1 MNDLVLAQEG
11 KTAINRVYHQLRTM
25 IIKCELSPGEKLKIE
40 SLKQRLDIGASPIR
54 EALSLLTSDGLVNRL
69 DQRGFI
75 VAPISRSNFDEIL
88 MLRCQ
93 LDVLAL
99 ERSIE
104 LGAQDW
110 EERIVILHHRL
121 NRADPSDFETWEESH
136 KSYHMGLLSECN
148 SPILLNYCNQL
159 YDQNIRYRFLAEES
173 VDYQNRKVGDEH
185 GEILQATLD
194 RKAPAATLALKKHY
208 QRTGKGLVSV
218 LEKSSIDAWSA

>member
-1 MNDLVLAQEG
+1 MNEIILEQEG

-40 SLKQRLDIGASPIR
+40 SLKNRLDIGASPIR

-75 VAPISRSNFDEIL
+75 VAPISRANFDEIL

-99 ERSIE
+99 QQSIE
-104 LGAQDW
+104 FGDQQW
-110 EERIVILHHRL
+110 EEKLVILHHRL
-121 NRADPSDFETWEESH
+121 NRADPSDFETWENTH
-136 KSYHMGLLSECN
+136 KSFHMGLISQCN
-148 SPILLNYCNQL
+148 SPILLRYCNQL

-173 VDYQNRKVGDEH
+173 VDYQNRKVSDEH

-194 RKAPAATLALKKHY
+194 RNASVASDSLIKHY
-208 QRTGKGLVSV
+208 KRTGKGLVSV
-218 LEKSSIDAWSA
+218 LEKSRLHAWI